1 MKEIIH
7 EGIEG
12 VFFTNEEF
20 EGIKTKIKAN
30 DELIFLL
37 MEEVGLIEQTI

>member
-12 VFFTNEEF
+12 IFFTDAEF
-20 EGIKTKIKAN
+20 EKIKSKIKAN
-30 DELIFLL
+30 DELISSL
-37 MEEVGLIEQTI
+37 MKEVGLIEQTI